1 MRRGFKAEAG
11 AIARELR
18 GEMGVAAD
26 APLYMQQLADH
37 LGITVLRLSTLRS
50 DAPGATDLLLGTAA
64 GMFSGMTVFDGSRR
78 TIVFN
83 DAHAPGRQASD
94 IAHEIAHGLLF
105 HEPAPVAD
113 DSGCRL
119 WNPEA
124 EKEADWLAGA
134 LLVPDEA
141 AIRIER
147 RGWSDG
153 EAAAAYGVS
162 EPMIRYRRNVSGAR
176 KRVQRA
182 RAQRERA
189 SAKRRAALHTPTASA
204 AR

>member
-1 MRRGFKAEAG
+1 MRRGFKTEAST
-11 AIARELR
+11 IAREMRDELNA
-18 GEMGVAAD
+18 AAD
-26 APLYMQQLADH
+26 APLDMRQLADH
-37 LGITVLRLSTLRS
+37 LGIPVLPLSDLRA
-50 DAPGATDLLLGTAA
+50 DAPAPTGLLLGAA
-64 GMFSGMTVFDGSRR
+64 TSMFSGMTVFDGARR

-83 DAHAPGRQASD
+83 DAHSPGRQASD

-113 DSGCRL
+113 DLGCRL

-124 EKEADWLAGA
+124 EQEADWLAGA

-141 AIRIER
+141 ALRIER
-147 RGWSDG
+147 LGWSDG

-162 EPMIRYRRNVSGAR
+162 TRMIRYRRNVSGAR

-182 RAQRERA
+182 RARRGAA
-189 SAKRRAALHTPTASA
+189 SARRRAAPRAPAPSA
-204 AR
+204 